1 MNNVM
6 CINPIPI
13 CKGTE
18 FPALWLIDLFNGRF
32 GLCSSRPWL
41 VACDCY
47 GVTFPTPFPRL
58 KTVEQPLL
66 SHTMN
71 VTNEQSIFCLRDLGF
86 HCGEVN

>member
-1 MNNVM
+1 V

-18 FPALWLIDLFNGRF
+18 FPALWLIDLFNGSF
-32 GLCSSRPWL
+32 GLGSSRPGL
-41 VACDCY
+41 VACDWY
-47 GVTFPTPFPRL
+47 KVTLPTSFLLL

-71 VTNEQSIFCLRDLGF
+71 VTNEQSKICLRDLGF
-86 HCGEVN
+86 RCGVLN